1 MAAHPSENTVPARLA
16 HRAAASPGAV
26 AFRYQGDDG
35 AWQVLDWQ
43 GFSRQVD
50 QLRCGLAAA
59 GLRRGDRLA
68 LVAPVSLAWEL
79 LHHAALSMGVSVVGL
94 DAHDLPER
102 LATMADLADVAA
114 FAVAD
119 PQVLA
124 GLSARRQVATRLWI
138 AVHPAAGGSAPP
150 NHWTTL
156 DALVALGQGQTAP
169 SGPSAADE
177 ATVIFTSGTT
187 GAPKGIAYSHG
198 QLGLAIDAIATAF
211 SFVGT
216 DGRLLCWLPLSNLF
230 QRVVNLAA
238 VQNGAGTY
246 LLGDPR
252 QVMDHVAKA
261 EPDIFIGVPRFY
273 EKLHEGLQAR
283 IGAMP
288 KPLSG
293 LVRWGWQ
300 TGHQVLACQ
309 RAGRPLPAALAA
321 QHWLAER
328 LVLRRIRQVMGGR
341 LRCLVSG
348 SAPMPRPLLDDFEA
362 LGWPLLEAYG
372 LSENVLPMAMNRL
385 VDRRPGTVGKPLPGN
400 AIRIAADGMVQVRGP
415 GVFAGYLGDPAGS
428 GRDADG
434 FYATGDLGNLDADG
448 YLSLTGRLG
457 DLIKTSTGRR
467 IAPAG
472 VEAALQTADGVDQA
486 VLVGA
491 GRKFLV
497 ALCTCTPAALQPD
510 NWTALQQAIRQAAAR
525 LGPHE
530 RPAGVL
536 VLPEPFSLAHG
547 ELTPNLK
554 LRRAAIAQRH
564 AARIDWLDAQLASQ
578 PGGASAAVLV
588 LSAPATSARSG

>member
-1 MAAHPSENTVPARLA
+1 MDSPPPDDTVPARLA
-16 HRAAASPGAV
+16 QRALASPDAV
-26 AFRYQGDDG
+26 AFRHQMADG
-35 AWQVLDWQ
+35 SWQVLDWQ
-43 GFSRQVD
+43 GFSNQID
-50 QLRCGLAAA
+50 QLRRGLAAA

-68 LVAPVSLAWEL
+68 LVAPVSLSWEL
-79 LHHAALSMGVSVVGL
+79 LHHAALAMGVSVVGL
-94 DAHDLPER
+94 DAHDLPDR
-102 LATMADLADVAA
+102 LAAMADLANVAA

-119 PQVLA
+119 PAVLA
-124 GLSARRQVATRLWI
+124 GLSAGRRAATRLWI
-138 AVHPAAGGSAPP
+138 AIGAVPG
-150 NHWTTL
+150 NHQSPRWTTL
-156 DALVALGQGQTAP
+156 EGLMALGQGHPAP
-169 SGPSAADE
+169 PVPTAADE

-198 QLGLAIDAIATAF
+198 QVGLAIDAIATAF

-216 DGRLLCWLPLSNLF
+216 DGSLLCWLPLSNLF

-252 QVMDHVAKA
+252 QVMEHVARA
-261 EPDIFIGVPRFY
+261 EPDVFIGVPRFY

-283 IGAMP
+283 IRAMRP
-288 KPLSG
+288 PLRA

-300 TGHQVLACQ
+300 TGHRVLACRRTNQ
-309 RAGRPLPAALAA
+309 SVPATLAA
-321 QHWLAER
+321 QHWLADR

-385 VDRRPGTVGKPLPGN
+385 GDSRPGTVGQPLPGN
-400 AIRIAADGMVQVRGP
+400 DIRIGADGMVRVCGP
-415 GVFAGYLGDPAGS
+415 GVFAGYLGDTPGS
-428 GRDADG
+428 GRDAEG
-434 FYATGDLGNLDADG
+434 FYTTGDLGSLDAEG
-448 YLSLTGRLG
+448 FLSLTGRLG

-467 IAPAG
+467 IAPAA
-472 VEAALQTADGVDQA
+472 VEAMLQTVDGVDQA

-497 ALCTCTPAALQPD
+497 ALCTCTPEALQPAH
-510 NWTALQQAIRQAAAR
+510 WGALQQGLRVAAAR

-536 VLPEPFSLAHG
+536 VLPDAFSMAHG
-547 ELTPNLK
+547 ELTTNLK
-554 LRRAAIAQRH
+554 LRRNAIAQRH
-564 AARIDWLDAQLASQ
+564 AARIDWLDAQIARQ
-578 PGGASAAVLV
+578 PGGAIADVLV
-588 LSAPATSARSG
+588 LAAPTDRLAPP

>member
-1 MAAHPSENTVPARLA
+1 MAAPLPDDTVPARLA
-16 HRAAASPGAV
+16 RRAAASPGAI
-26 AFRYQGDDG
+26 AFRHQGADG
-35 AWQVLDWQ
+35 SWQMLDWQ

-50 QLRCGLAAA
+50 QLRRGLAAA

-68 LVAPVSLAWEL
+68 LVAPVSLYWEL
-79 LHHAALSMGVSVVGL
+79 LHHAALSIGVSVVGL
-94 DAHDLPER
+94 DAHDLPDR
-102 LATMADLADVAA
+102 LAAMADLADVAA

-119 PQVLA
+119 PAVLA
-124 GLSARRQVATRLWI
+124 GLTPARRAATRLWI
-138 AVHPAAGGSAPP
+138 TVGAVPGGDPQPP
-150 NHWTTL
+150 WLSL
-156 DALVALGQGQTAP
+156 DMLMARGQGLPTPPAP
-169 SGPSAADE
+169 TPADE

-198 QLGLAIDAIATAF
+198 QLGLAIDAIAAAF

-252 QVMDHVAKA
+252 QVMAHVALA
-261 EPDIFIGVPRFY
+261 EPDVFIGVPRFY

-283 IGAMP
+283 ISAMP
-288 KPLSG
+288 SPLRA

-300 TGHQVLACQ
+300 TGQQVLVCRRNGQ
-309 RAGRPLPAALAA
+309 PVPAALAA
-321 QHWLAER
+321 QHWLADR

-348 SAPMPRPLLDDFEA
+348 SAPMPRRLLDDFEA

-385 VDRRPGTVGKPLPGN
+385 GDSRPGTVGRPLPGN
-400 AIRIAADGMVQVRGP
+400 DIRIGADGMVRVRGP
-415 GVFAGYLGDPAGS
+415 GVFAGYLGDAPGG
-428 GRDADG
+428 GRDAEG
-434 FYATGDLGNLDADG
+434 FYATGDLGSLDADG
-448 YLSLTGRLG
+448 FLSLTGRLG

-472 VEAALQTADGVDQA
+472 VEATLRGVPGIDQA
-486 VLVGA
+486 VLLGA
-491 GRKFLV
+491 GRKCTV
-497 ALCTCTPAALQPD
+497 ALCTCVASIRAELAQALLGAQLQAALSAVPSHDRPAA
-510 NWTALQQAIRQAAAR
+510 I
-525 LGPHE
+525 GF
-530 RPAGVL
+530 
-536 VLPEPFSLAHG
+536 LPQPFSVEHG

-554 LRRAAIAQRH
+554 LRRHAIESRH
-564 AARIDWLDAQLASQ
+564 AALVERLY
-578 PGGASAAVLV
+578 AAAAAGRSESTDVLV
-588 LSAPATSARSG
+588 LQ

>member
-1 MAAHPSENTVPARLA
+1 MASHHTDDTVPVRLA
-16 HRAAASPGAV
+16 HRVATSPGAV
-26 AFRYQGDDG
+26 AFWHQGADG

-94 DAHDLPER
+94 DAHDLPVR
-102 LATMADLADVAA
+102 LAAMADLADVAA

-124 GLSARRQVATRLWI
+124 SLSTQRRAATRLWMVI
-138 AVHPAAGGSAPP
+138 DAARGGNLPP
-150 NHWTTL
+150 SHWTTL
-156 DALVALGQGQTAP
+156 EALMALGQDQPAP
-169 SGPSAADE
+169 QGPSAFDE
-177 ATVIFTSGTT
+177 ATVIFTSGTS

-198 QLGLAIDAIATAF
+198 QLCLAIDAIASAF

-216 DGRLLCWLPLSNLF
+216 GGHLLCWLPLSNLF
-230 QRVVNLAA
+230 QRIVNLAA

-246 LLGDPR
+246 LLDNPR
-252 QVMDHVAKA
+252 EVMRHVARA
-261 EPDIFIGVPRFY
+261 EPDVFIGVPRFY
-273 EKLHEGLQAR
+273 EKLHEALQAR
-283 IGAMP
+283 IHAMP
-288 KPLSG
+288 QPLRG
-293 LVRWGWQ
+293 LVRWGWR

-309 RAGRPLPAALAA
+309 RAGRPLAATLSAR
-321 QHWLAER
+321 HWLAEH
-328 LVLRRIRQVMGGR
+328 LVLRRIRFVMGSR

-348 SAPMPRPLLDDFEA
+348 SAPMPRHLLDDFEA

-385 VDRRPGTVGKPLPGN
+385 EDRRPGTVGKPLPGN
-400 AIRIAADGMVQVRGP
+400 DIRVGVDGMVQVRGP
-415 GVFAGYLGDPAGS
+415 GVFAGYLGDPPDGR
-428 GRDADG
+428 RDAEG
-434 FYATGDLGNLDADG
+434 YYATGDLGNLDPDG
-448 YLSLTGRLG
+448 FLRLTGRLG
-457 DLIKTSTGRR
+457 DMIKTSTGRR
-467 IAPAG
+467 IAPLG
-472 VEAALQTADGVDQA
+472 VEAVLQTVDGVDQA

-497 ALCTCTPAALQPD
+497 ALCTCTPAALHPD
-510 NWTALQQAIRQAAAR
+510 NWKALRQAIWQATAQ

-536 VLPEPFSLAHG
+536 VLPDPFSLAHG

-554 LRRAAIAQRH
+554 LRRTAIAQRH

-578 PGGASAAVLV
+578 PSGSNTTVLV
-588 LSAPATSARSG
+588 LAAPTASSLPR

>member
-1 MAAHPSENTVPARLA
+1 MATPLPDDTVPARLA
-16 HRAAASPGAV
+16 RRAAASPSAI
-26 AFRYQGDDG
+26 AFRHQGADG
-35 AWQVLDWQ
+35 SWQMLDWQ

-50 QLRCGLAAA
+50 QLRHGLAAA

-79 LHHAALSMGVSVVGL
+79 LHHAALSIGVSVVGL
-94 DAHDLPER
+94 DAHDLPDR
-102 LATMADLADVAA
+102 LAAMADLADVAA

-119 PQVLA
+119 PAVLA
-124 GLSARRQVATRLWI
+124 GLTPARRAATRLWI
-138 AVHPAAGGSAPP
+138 TVGAVPGGDPQLPWLS
-150 NHWTTL
+150 L
-156 DALVALGQGQTAP
+156 DMLMARGQGQPTP
-169 SGPSAADE
+169 PGPTSADE

-198 QLGLAIDAIATAF
+198 QLGLAIDAIAASF

-252 QVMDHVAKA
+252 QVMAHVALA
-261 EPDIFIGVPRFY
+261 EPDVFIGVPRFY
-273 EKLHEGLQAR
+273 EKLHEGLLAR
-283 IGAMP
+283 ISAMP
-288 KPLSG
+288 SPLRA
-293 LVRWGWQ
+293 LVRWAWQ
-300 TGHQVLACQ
+300 TGQQVLDCRRNSQ
-309 RAGRPLPAALAA
+309 PVPAALTAR
-321 QHWLAER
+321 HWLADR

-385 VDRRPGTVGKPLPGN
+385 GDSRPGTVGRPLPGN
-400 AIRIAADGMVQVRGP
+400 EIRIGADGMVRVRGP
-415 GVFAGYLGDPAGS
+415 GVFAGYLGDAPGG

-434 FYATGDLGNLDADG
+434 FYTTGDLGSLDADG
-448 YLSLTGRLG
+448 FLSLTGRLG

-472 VEAALQTADGVDQA
+472 VEAMLQAVDGVDQA

-497 ALCTCTPAALQPD
+497 ALCTCTPEALQPARWD
-510 NWTALQQAIRQAAAR
+510 ALQQGLRQAAAR

-536 VLPEPFSLAHG
+536 VLPDAFSMAHG

-554 LRRAAIAQRH
+554 LRRNAIAQRH
-564 AARIDWLDAQLASQ
+564 AARIDWLDAQIARQ
-578 PGGASAAVLV
+578 PGGASGDVLV
-588 LSAPATSARSG
+588 LAAPPDRLAPP